1 MHCKDWSPDTGYKV
15 LFGEGVA
22 PWKKIFDAAEKT
34 GGLEFYLIEQEG
46 SRFPPVETAER
57 CLASFKKMHG

>member
-1 MHCKDWSPDTGYKV
+1 
-15 LFGEGVA
+15 VA

-46 SRFPPVETAER
+46 SAYPPVDTADR
-57 CLASFKKMHG
+57 CLATFKKMHG